1 MKRFFHFFLL
11 FFIFLQQSTAQAPVV
26 SAMVGYP
33 VGQSAFDAAWGNS
46 KYLVLSTGN
55 RFYSSADLSS
65 WSYVSA
71 NGVSATQLNGMAFG
85 AGVFVT
91 IGNSGVIQSSTDGI
105 NWTTRTSGTSET
117 LRRIYFVNSKF
128 LAIGDKRTLL
138 SSSDGITWSVV
149 AFNAGTAT
157 QDFMSLSYGNGV
169 YILSARSAGTGCYIY
184 RSATATSNTW
194 SYYSSPLPVGEMINR
209 VEFLKDKFW
218 AFIVGSNI
226 YTSADGITWANITGS
241 VVLTQPDLS
250 TTTFGSGHQIFN
262 GIYDGTKYIFYGSSA
277 YYSGY
282 GSSFVSTDGS
292 NFTLLNKT
300 AYIVPQESA
309 IINGVYF
316 VTGNEGFVTSS
327 DGLTYAHSGSMYYDL
342 IKTGSKYVAVGAI
355 GSDGQIYNSADFITW
370 TKRTPLNVRE
380 FYCAAYDGSVALAAG
395 SGIVYRSATN
405 GDTWV
410 NVFTDATV
418 TFTCMAY
425 GNSRFVAAG
434 WDGSGYFLKTS
445 ADQGVNWTTV
455 NTDNIYMLKLKY
467 VNGKFFALG
476 QDGSSYLGKV
486 LYSPDGTTW
495 TDITPTTGWEVLY
508 YKDITFDGTKYHLLG
523 IESSAYT
530 PTGFFTLS
538 TTTPA
543 DGSSFSG
550 KSVCTNTPGGTVLG
564 GNWDQGLLEYV
575 NGKLTES
582 VVDVATG
589 QDYII
594 YSSDG
599 NSWTCTAQ
607 DSYSTLSSAVL
618 TGTDLKVVGRS
629 NSFYTISYS
638 GTLPVKLISF
648 TAVRLNNEVQ
658 LDWRTSFEQQIRA
671 FIVQRSSTA
680 TDWVNIG
687 EMAPGT
693 DGAGNSYRFIDRQ
706 PLDGNAFYRILIEDL
721 DGTTMI
727 SPVQSVSRYGALV
740 LKLSPVPATDR
751 LSVSLPGAGQALIT
765 IFNSNGQP
773 VFHSTYSGT
782 EKVLDISS
790 LSAGQY
796 VLVIRNG
803 KSMASAGFVKQ

>member
-380 FYCAAYDGSVALAAG
+380 FYCAAYDGSVALTAG
-395 SGIVYRSATN
+395 SGMVYSSATN
-405 GDTWV
+405 GDSWS

-418 TFTCMAY
+418 NFTYMAY

-434 WDGSGYFLKTS
+434 WDGGGYFLKS
-445 ADQGVNWTTV
+445 SVDQGVTWNTV
-455 NTDNIYMLKLKY
+455 NTDNIYVLKLKY

-476 QDGSSYLGKV
+476 QDGTSYLGRV
-486 LYSPDGTTW
+486 LYSPDGSTW
-495 TDITPTTGWEVLY
+495 TDITPTTAWETLY

-523 IESSAYT
+523 IESTAFT
-530 PTGFFTLS
+530 PTEFFTLS
-538 TTTPA
+538 SSTPA
-543 DGSSFSG
+543 NGASFAG
-550 KSVCTNTPGGTVLG
+550 KAVCTNTPGAVVLG
-564 GNWDQGLLEYV
+564 GSWDQGMLEYV
-575 NGKLTES
+575 NGKLTGS
-582 VVDVATG
+582 VIDVATG

-594 YSSDG
+594 YSADG
-599 NSWTCTAQ
+599 NSWVCSAQ
-607 DSYSTLSSAVL
+607 DSYSTLISAVVS
-618 TGTDLKVVGRS
+618 GTDLKVVGRS
-629 NSFYTISYS
+629 NSFYTVSYS

-648 TAVRLNNEVQ
+648 AAVRNNKSVQ
-658 LDWRTSFEQQIRA
+658 LNWSTSSEQQLSRYVI
-671 FIVQRSSTA
+671 QRSKNA
-680 TDWVNIG
+680 IDWENIG
-687 EMAPGT
+687 TVQPSGNAT
-693 DGAGNSYRFIDRQ
+693 GAVYRFTDFQ
-706 PLDGNAFYRILIEDL
+706 PLDGTSFYRLRIEDI
-721 DGTTMI
+721 DGSTDL
-727 SPVQSVSRYGALV
+727 SGVQVVNFKATIG
-740 LKLSPVPATDR
+740 LKLLPVPATNQ
-751 LSVSLPGAGQALIT
+751 LSVTASGMSKAEIKVVDA
-765 IFNSNGQP
+765 NGQ
-773 VFHSTYSGT
+773 VVLSSVYDGS
-782 EKVLDISS
+782 EKVLDISM
-790 LSAGQY
+790 LSAGHY
-796 VLVIRNG
+796 ILSVSDG
-803 KSMASAGFVKQ
+803 KSQASTGFVKQ